1 MPRTTFDEALPP
13 RTALVC
19 MPWSLV
25 DSPCIQLGHLQATLA
40 QSELPAVTYSFHLAL
55 VEFTLRTCGDDALTP
70 SEYEE
75 ISTRWAN
82 FGVPEWLFA
91 VPPFL
96 PAPQVET
103 EEFLAT
109 LRDAGMAPPLLAKLM
124 PLRAAMPQF
133 LVACATEVLASA
145 PDLVGFTLVYS
156 QIVPSVALA
165 RALKQ
170 RAPGLRIVVGGAL
183 CEGPSGPALLRA
195 YAEFDFVV
203 RGEGERV
210 LPRLVHSLQSGDEAS
225 LAALPGLCRRA
236 GGDVVERATSPEQ
249 RTPMDALPLPE
260 YAEYFARLARGP
272 LAGAI
277 TPRLP
282 YQSARGCWWG
292 MKSHCTFC
300 GINGDDMEFRSRSP
314 ARVHDE
320 LVELA
325 RIHGVLDF
333 TLVENILDMGYL
345 TTLAPTLAAEPHELG
360 LFCETKANLK
370 RAQVRL
376 LAQAGV
382 RTLQPGIES
391 LGNSILEQM
400 GKGVTGLQNV
410 RLLKWC
416 AEFGVHVIWN
426 LIYGFPREDAN
437 EYARMA
443 EQLPSLAHLAPPNL
457 GPLMLVRFSP
467 YYDDPARFGLV
478 AGAPLPFYAQMYGAP
493 PETLRDLATVFE
505 HAYEDGRDPEVYV
518 APLRREVERWQR
530 DAARNRGA
538 LSFRRGPGFLVITD
552 TRTTLAAPAR
562 YQLDELEAA
571 VYLACESGARVPAAA
586 AAARAATG
594 REVRDADV
602 HDVLS
607 AFLAARLVYEEEG
620 RYLSLALPIASAW
633 GKDETATPTLHAVS
647 LPRVA
652 ISGS

>member
-1 MPRTTFDEALPP
+1 
-13 RTALVC
+13 
-19 MPWSLV
+19 MPWLLV
-25 DSPCIQLGHLQATLA
+25 DGPCIQLGLLQATLA
-40 QSELPAVTYSFHLAL
+40 QSELPAVSCSFHLAL
-55 VEFTLRTCGDDALTP
+55 VDFAKRTCGDEALTP
-70 SEYEE
+70 GEYED

-91 VPPFL
+91 VEPFM
-96 PAPQVET
+96 PAPLVDAEQ
-103 EEFLAT
+103 FLAT
-109 LRDAGMAPPLLAKLM
+109 LRDAGMAPPLLVKLRA
-124 PLRAAMPQF
+124 LRAAMPEF
-133 LVACATEVLASA
+133 LVECANEVLATA

-156 QIVPSVALA
+156 QTVPSVALA
-165 RALKQ
+165 RALKA
-170 RAPGLRIVVGGAL
+170 RAPLVRIVFGGAL

-195 YAEFDFVV
+195 YSEVDYVV

-210 LPRLVHSLQSGDEAS
+210 LPRLVHALQSGDDAS
-225 LAALPGLCRRA
+225 LSVLPGLCRRL
-236 GGDVVERATSPEQ
+236 GGDVVECATSPEQ
-249 RTPMDALPLPE
+249 RTPMDALPLPD
-260 YAEYFARLARGP
+260 YAEYFARLASGG
-272 LAGAI
+272 LGGAI

-300 GINGDDMEFRSRSP
+300 GINGDDMEFRSKSP
-314 ARVHDE
+314 ARAHRD
-320 LVELA
+320 LLDLS

-333 TLVENILDMGYL
+333 TLVDNIMDMGYFA
-345 TTLAPTLAAEPHELG
+345 TLAPALAAGPHELG

-376 LAQAGV
+376 LARAGV

-391 LGNSILEQM
+391 LSNSILEQM

-426 LIYGFPREDAN
+426 LIYGFPREDAR

-443 EQLPSLAHLAPPNL
+443 ELLPSLVHFTPPNL

-467 YYDDPARFGLV
+467 YHEQPGRFGLV

-493 PETLRDLATVFE
+493 PETLRDLAAVFE
-505 HAYEDGRDPEVYV
+505 HTYDDGRDPEVYV
-518 APLRREVERWQR
+518 TPLRHEVQRWQR
-530 DAARNRGA
+530 DAAHNRGA
-538 LSFRRGPGFLVITD
+538 LSFRRGPGFSVITD

-562 YQLDELEAA
+562 YQLDEVEAA
-571 VYLACESGARVPAAA
+571 VYLACEAGARVPVVA

-594 REVRDADV
+594 RAVRDADV
-602 HDVLS
+602 HDMLR

-633 GKDETATPTLHAVS
+633 GKDDAATSTLHAVS

-652 ISGS
+652 VSGS